1 MWYCHGEFY
10 LKPVGKF
17 VLSNYSHRYGSTLSK
32 FTTNDKNP
40 QAVLSYCPTPSYLS
54 TNELDH
60 ITFTAKAI
68 SYLFLKMSSISV
80 RQINIGNYIE
90 HILYTLLREQLV
102 NQIPLFLQECW

>member
-1 MWYCHGEFY
+1 MLYCHGEFY

-17 VLSNYSHRYGSTLSK
+17 VLSNYSYRYASTLSK
-32 FTTNDKNP
+32 FTTSDKNP
-40 QAVLSYCPTPSYLS
+40 QAVLSYCSTPYLS
-54 TNELDH
+54 TNELEH
-60 ITFTAKAI
+60 ITSTAKAT